1 MEYMQYIAD
10 IIKYHRKKTGLSQ
23 KALADFAGIGKT
35 VIFDLE
41 KGKETVQFKSLIK
54 VLNALN
60 IKISLE
66 SPLMNKYNSEN
77 HEKS

>member
-66 SPLMNKYNSEN
+66 SPLINKYNSEG

>member
-1 MEYMQYIAD
+1 MEYIQYIAD

-60 IKISLE
+60 IKITLE
-66 SPLMNKYNSEN
+66 SPLMNKYNSEGY
-77 HEKS
+77 EKS

>member
-1 MEYMQYIAD
+1 MEYIQYIAD

-23 KALADFAGIGKT
+23 KALADFAGTGKT

-41 KGKETVQFKSLIK
+41 KGKETIQFKSLIK

-60 IKISLE
+60 IKIMLD
-66 SPLMNKYNSEN
+66 SPLMNKYTSEN

>member
-1 MEYMQYIAD
+1 MESIQYIGD
-10 IIKYHRKKTGLSQ
+10 VIKYHRKKTGLSQ

-60 IKISLE
+60 IKILLE
-66 SPLMNKYNSEN
+66 SPLMNKYNSEG